1 MNIIDHAPA
10 LLIAIPL
17 FTAFLYQFIYYLT
30 HKNTRYLATVSLGIT
45 WILAIFMAFRIFSHG
60 AISYTFGAT
69 SGGLTLPS
77 GYNFP
82 IRIIFEVDGMSAF
95 MALIGTTVSFVGALY
110 SEAFTRKYGEL
121 SKYFSL
127 LLLLTSGLLG
137 MVLTGD
143 LFNFFVFFE
152 IASLSSVALAAYRT
166 YRKESVE
173 AGFKYMLIS
182 TVSGILVLVAVG
194 ILYGEYGAL
203 NIAKVASLIQ
213 YTLLDKVALALLVT
227 SFAMKAGSVPMHFW
241 TPDTYGEAPAP
252 ITAMLVSASQ
262 ASLYALFRVVFTL
275 YGLKINALTV
285 GWIIIILGVLS
296 MFIGVTMAI
305 IQKDIKRL
313 MAYHAISQTGYML
326 LGVGVGLATIGT
338 EAFAK
343 YGFAAMKGGIYH
355 IINHAFYK
363 GLLFLTAGAI
373 FYRTKTRNLNEMGGL
388 AHTMKYTTIFFMIGA
403 AAIAGLPPFNGFAS
417 KLLIYESVFK
427 FSPLLSVIAMMV
439 SILTLASFVKVFY
452 SAFLGAKR
460 YDKDGKEFK
469 EVPKDMVIAMGVLA
483 VLIVIFGIFPNFIVS
498 HIVEPAARALSNPLS
513 YINTILGNM

>member
-1 MNIIDHAPA
+1 MNIINHAPA

-17 FTAFLYQFIYYLT
+17 FTAFLYQFIYYIT
-30 HKNTRYLATVSLGIT
+30 HKNVRYLASIALGIT
-45 WILAIFMAFRIFSHG
+45 WIIGILMAFRVFTNG
-60 AISYTFGAT
+60 PMVYVFGA
-69 SGGLTLPS
+69 SSPGLTLPS
-77 GYNFP
+77 GYHFP

-110 SEAFTRKYGEL
+110 SESFAKKYGEL

-127 LLLLTSGLLG
+127 LLLLTAGLLG

-152 IASLSSVALAAYRT
+152 IASLSSVTLAAYRT

-182 TVSGILVLVAVG
+182 TTSGILVLVAVG
-194 ILYGEYGAL
+194 ILYGQYGAL
-203 NIAKVASLIQ
+203 NMAKVASMIQ
-213 YTLLDKVALALLVT
+213 YSLLDKLALVLLIT
-227 SFAMKAGSVPMHFW
+227 SLAMKAGSVPMHFW

-275 YGLKINALTV
+275 YGFKINALTI

-338 EAFAK
+338 DAFFK
-343 YGFAAMKGGIYH
+343 YGFTAMKGGIYH

-373 FYRTKTRNLNEMGGL
+373 FYRVKTRNLNEMGGL
-388 AHTMKYTTIFFMIGA
+388 AHTMKYTTVFFMMGA

-427 FSPLLSVIAMMV
+427 FNPLLSVIAMMV

-460 YDKDGKEFK
+460 LDENGKEFK
-469 EVPKDMVIAMGVLA
+469 EVPKNMLIAMGVLA
-483 VLIVIFGIFPNFIVS
+483 VLIVIFGVFPGFILD
-498 HIVEPAARALSNPLS
+498 HIVTPAARALSSPLL

>member
-1 MNIIDHAPA
+1 MMKHTPA
-10 LLIAIPL
+10 LIIAIPL

-30 HKNTRYLATVSLGIT
+30 HKNPKYLATVSMGIT
-45 WILAIFMAFRIFSHG
+45 WVLAILMAQRVFTQGTI
-60 AISYTFGAT
+60 AYTFGAA
-69 SGGLTLPS
+69 SPGITLPS
-77 GYNFP
+77 GYHFP

-95 MALIGTTVSFVGALY
+95 MALIGTTVSLVGALY
-110 SEAFTRKYGEL
+110 SESFAKKYGEV

-127 LLLLTSGLLG
+127 LLLLTAGLLG

-152 IASLSSVALAAYRT
+152 ITSLASVALAAFRIK
-166 YRKESVE
+166 RPESVE

-182 TVSGILVLVAVG
+182 TISGLLVLFAVG
-194 ILYGEYGAL
+194 ILYGQYGAL
-203 NIAKVASLIQ
+203 NIAKIANLIQ
-213 YTLLDKVALALLVT
+213 YTLLDKVALIFLVT
-227 SFAMKAGSVPMHFW
+227 SLAMKAGAVPMHFW
-241 TPDTYGEAPAP
+241 APDTYGEAPAP

-262 ASLYALFRVVFTL
+262 ASLYALFRVSFTVFN
-275 YGLKINALTV
+275 LKLDTITV

-296 MFIGVTMAI
+296 MFVGVTMAI

-338 EAFAK
+338 DAFARF
-343 YGFAAMKGGIYH
+343 GFAAMKGGIYH

-373 FYRTKTRNLNEMGGL
+373 FYRTRTRNLNELRGL
-388 AHTMKYTTIFFMIGA
+388 AHTMKYTTIFFIIGA
-403 AAIAGLPPFNGFAS
+403 AAISGLPPFNGFAS

-427 FSPLLSVIAMMV
+427 FNPILSVVAMMV

-452 SAFLGAKR
+452 SAFLGPKMT
-460 YDKDGKEFK
+460 DKEGREFK
-469 EVPKDMVIAMGVLA
+469 EVPYNMTIAMGILA
-483 VLIVIFGIFPNFIVS
+483 VLIIIFGIFPGFIINN
-498 HIVEPAARALSNPLS
+498 IVTPAAQSLSQPMM
-513 YINTILGNM
+513 YIAKILGNM